1 MGSEPDIPALFVRS
15 DGVSR
20 LMRRQEHPQ
29 RENDLLSEHSQGTG
43 GEGMGKKKGIFFF
56 FFLSFC
62 GGILERAVC
71 SAYLPCSSAPHE
83 ISLHGHLEPAF
94 HRRRIASRCVMRGR
108 RGREGGEKEEKEE
121 KEKEEVVVVEGEE
134 G

>member
-43 GEGMGKKKGIFFF
+43 GEGMGKKKGIFFL
-56 FFLSFC
+56 FLSFFLWRDSRTSC
-62 GGILERAVC
+62 VFGVPSMFQRA
-71 SAYLPCSSAPHE
+71 P
-83 ISLHGHLEPAF
+83 
-94 HRRRIASRCVMRGR
+94 
-108 RGREGGEKEEKEE
+108 
-121 KEKEEVVVVEGEE
+121 
-134 G
+134 